1 MGLATELY
9 LFGEKSFFSREIV
22 KPAIVI
28 SAYSCV
34 MVHNHP
40 AATLVLLKR
49 IWRLTRRI
57 NGTSRILRL
66 QLIDHVIIGSPPP
79 KRNSYFSFKE
89 SGVMG

>member
-9 LFGEKSFFSREIV
+9 LFGEKSFFSREIL

-40 AATLVLLKR
+40 SGDPSPSEADMAPHAPDQRNQPDPPAPVDR
-49 IWRLTRRI
+49 SRHHWLT
-57 NGTSRILRL
+57 GTKAK
-66 QLIDHVIIGSPPP
+66 QL
-79 KRNSYFSFKE
+79 FQL
-89 SGVMG
+89 

>member
-49 IWRLTRRI
+49 I
-57 NGTSRILRL
+57 
-66 QLIDHVIIGSPPP
+66 
-79 KRNSYFSFKE
+79 
-89 SGVMG
+89 